1 MENHRTRV
9 LWNERFRGPRGWL
22 GMQTPSQPMDY
33 LTLSLILFTL
43 GVVML
48 LAEVLLP
55 TGGILVVVSLLFF
68 GIGVSII
75 LAQGT
80 TTEAVVAMAALAI
93 GLPVAGYVAVATYR
107 RMAIGAELE
116 EGIAGAPL
124 AVSGLAELEA
134 LKNRTGKTVSTMRPS
149 GTVEFGGRRVD
160 AMTEGVMLDAG
171 VWVRCVEVKGG
182 KVIVREI
189 EAPPLAD
196 VNPSPRVEPPP
207 PPESPPPPKRPSD
220 DLDLDL
226 GLDK

>member
-1 MENHRTRV
+1 
-9 LWNERFRGPRGWL
+9 
-22 GMQTPSQPMDY
+22 MDY
-33 LTLSLILFTL
+33 LTLALILFTL

-75 LAQGT
+75 FARGT

-93 GLPVAGYVAVATYR
+93 GLPAAGYVAVATYR
-107 RMAIGAELE
+107 RMSIGAELD
-116 EGIAGAPL
+116 EGAAAAPF
-124 AVSGLAELEA
+124 AVPALTELEA

-149 GTVEFGGRRVD
+149 GTVEFDGRRVD

-171 VWVRCVEVKGG
+171 VWVRCIEVKGG
-182 KVIVREI
+182 KVLVRQLES
-189 EAPPLAD
+189 PPDLSEVTPDAR
-196 VNPSPRVEPPP
+196 PEPPP
-207 PPESPPPPKRPSD
+207 PPPPASPQPPKRPAD
-220 DLDLDL
+220 DFDLDL